1 MCGIFGAIG
10 PQSRQLAERAVRLLS
25 HRGPDAHGVFS
36 DSKSG
41 VSFGHTRLSIIDLS
55 VLANQPLVGADG
67 LITITFNGEIYNFK
81 ELREQLTSH
90 YDFKSHGDTEV
101 LIAAYLRWGYDML
114 EKLNGIFAFAI
125 FDRRTDTVF
134 IARDG
139 VGVKPLYYSFSPT
152 HFIFA
157 SEIKAMLHLPDLNRD
172 LDIQGIS
179 HYLSYLYSPGERTPF
194 AHVRKLKPG
203 CAMVVSGGKLKKYWQ
218 FYEIP
223 IQDNVRKISV
233 EDAKVELLSH
243 LDTAVSRQ
251 MLSDVPVGTFL
262 SGGLD
267 STILTALAQK
277 KQGHRPLDCFTIK
290 FGKWDKE
297 GFDVDLPYA
306 ERFAKKIGAN
316 LHVAEVNVNQV
327 IDIDKLVWN
336 LDEPQ
341 ADPAAMNKY
350 YISQLAKA
358 HGVKVLLSGSG
369 ADDIFSGY
377 RRHQALAFEAYWT
390 WLPKS
395 VRINLKNL
403 AGNLSPQS
411 TLFRRIRRLFD
422 HGSRDEQERMVGY
435 FQWISTQEINR
446 LWSKDIVTT
455 HRTPNPDQPFLES
468 LKALPTGLTPLA
480 KMLYLETKYFLCDHN
495 LNYADKMTMTCGVE
509 TRVPYLDK
517 DLMSFAA
524 SLPQNYKLHGL
535 TTKWIL
541 RKSVEKLIPAEI
553 INRSKTGFGVPI
565 RVWVKDNIEK
575 LTDDYLSKATIER
588 RGLFDYAEV
597 NRLIER
603 NHRGEVDASYTI
615 LSLCCIESW
624 CRQFKDNLI
633 I

>member
-10 PQSRQLAERAVRLLS
+10 AQSKSLSERAVSLLA
-25 HRGPDAHGVFS
+25 HRGPNGHGTFF

-41 VSFGHTRLSIIDLS
+41 VSFAHTRLSIIDLS
-55 VLANQPLVGADG
+55 EASSQPLTGADG

-81 ELREQLTSH
+81 ELREQLINH
-90 YDFKSHGDTEV
+90 YDFKSQGDTEV

-114 EKLNGIFAFAI
+114 SKLNGIFAFAI
-125 FDRRTDTVF
+125 FDRRSDTVF
-134 IARDG
+134 LARDG

-157 SEIKAMLHLPDLNRD
+157 SEIKALLHLPDLNRD

-203 CAMVVSGGKLKKYWQ
+203 HAMTIARGKLEKYWQ

-223 IQDNVRKISV
+223 IQNNTRKLAV

-243 LDTAVSRQ
+243 LNTAVSRQ
-251 MLSDVPVGTFL
+251 MISDVPVGTFL

-267 STILTALAQK
+267 STIISALAQK
-277 KQGHRPLDCFTIK
+277 KQGHRPLDCFTIRFK
-290 FGKWDKE
+290 EWDKE
-297 GFDVDLPYA
+297 GFSVDLPYA
-306 ERFAKKIGAN
+306 DRFAKNIGAK
-316 LHVAEVNVNQV
+316 LHVAEVNMDQLVE
-327 IDIDKLVWN
+327 IDKLVWN

-350 YISQLAKA
+350 YISQLANSL
-358 HGVKVLLSGSG
+358 GVKVLLSGTG

-390 WLPKS
+390 WLPQS
-395 VRINLKNL
+395 LRNNLKSL
-403 AGNLSPQS
+403 AGNLSPQN

-422 HGSRDEQERMVGY
+422 HGAGNEAERMVSY
-435 FQWISTQEINR
+435 FQWISSQEINR
-446 LWSKDIVTT
+446 LWSKDICLTAGV
-455 HRTPNPDQPFLES
+455 PNPDLPFVES
-468 LKALPTGLTPLA
+468 LKSLPVGITPLA
-480 KMLYLETKYFLCDHN
+480 KMLYLETKHFLCDHN
-495 LNYADKMTMTCGVE
+495 LNYADKMSMTSGIE
-509 TRVPYLDK
+509 TRVPYLDR

-541 RKSVEKLIPAEI
+541 RKSVEGFIPAEI

-565 RVWVKDNIEK
+565 RSWMRNNQQR
-575 LTDDYLSKATIER
+575 LTEDYLSKATIEK
-588 RGLFDYAEV
+588 RGLFDFKEV

-603 NHRGEVDASYTI
+603 NSTGGVDASYTI
-615 LSLCCIESW
+615 LSLCCVESW
-624 CRQFKDNLI
+624 CRQFKDNI
-633 I
+633 II